1 MGANSG
7 TTHTQS
13 IWMETAEIARRSTL
27 DKDARA
33 DVVIVGAGISGLT
46 TAYLLARAGK
56 SVIVICDGE
65 IGSGET
71 CRTTAHLVNA
81 LDDRYF
87 ELERLHGE
95 RGAQLAAESHTASI
109 SQIESIVKEE
119 RISCDFERLDG
130 YLFGVREDDACYLDR
145 ELKAAHR
152 AGLTGIELV
161 PRAPLTSFDTGP
173 CLRFPKQAQFHPLM
187 YLSGLAAAIERH
199 GGQVFT
205 GTHAKEIKGGA
216 QASVKTQQ
224 GKTITAQSIVVATN
238 TPVNDYVTMH
248 TKQAAYRTYVIGMRV
263 PHNSVTRA
271 LYWDTLDPYHYV
283 RLQSEA
289 DADIL
294 IVGGEDHKTG
304 QEDDDPADRFARL
317 TEWTR
322 ARFPM
327 SQDVAYS
334 WSGQVLEPVDG
345 LAFIGKNPGDENVY
359 IATGDSGNGMTHG
372 TIAGMLITDLIQ
384 GRKNPWAEIYDPTR
398 ITLRAAK
405 EFTRENLNV
414 AAQYADLLTGG
425 DIDSADELPREAGA
439 ILRRGLTKL
448 AVYRDAHGKLHE
460 LNAKCPH
467 LGCIVAWNS
476 TEKTW
481 DCPCHGSRFE
491 ALGKVINGPAVSGLA
506 PAEKTEPKLQLVK

>member
-1 MGANSG
+1 
-7 TTHTQS
+7 
-13 IWMETAEIARRSTL
+13 
-27 DKDARA
+27 
-33 DVVIVGAGISGLT
+33 
-46 TAYLLARAGK
+46 
-56 SVIVICDGE
+56 
-65 IGSGET
+65 
-71 CRTTAHLVNA
+71 
-81 LDDRYF
+81 
-87 ELERLHGE
+87 
-95 RGAQLAAESHTASI
+95 
-109 SQIESIVKEE
+109 
-119 RISCDFERLDG
+119 
-130 YLFGVREDDACYLDR
+130 
-145 ELKAAHR
+145 
-152 AGLTGIELV
+152 
-161 PRAPLTSFDTGP
+161 
-173 CLRFPKQAQFHPLM
+173 
-187 YLSGLAAAIERH
+187 
-199 GGQVFT
+199 
-205 GTHAKEIKGGA
+205 
-216 QASVKTQQ
+216 
-224 GKTITAQSIVVATN
+224 
-238 TPVNDYVTMH
+238 
-248 TKQAAYRTYVIGMRV
+248 MRV
-263 PHNSVTRA
+263 PRNSVTRA

-304 QEDDDPADRFARL
+304 QADDDPADRFARL
-317 TEWTR
+317 DEWTR
-322 ARFPM
+322 TRFPM

-345 LAFIGKNPGDENVY
+345 LAFIGKNPGDDNVY

-372 TIAGMLITDLIQ
+372 TIAGILITDLIQ
-384 GRKNPWAEIYDPTR
+384 GRKNPWADIYDPSR

-425 DIDSADELPREAGA
+425 DIDSADQLPREAGA

-476 TEKTW
+476 IEKTW

-491 ALGKVINGPAVSGLA
+491 ALGEVINGPAVSGLA